1 MIIGAV
7 CWGGAMMA
15 FWVVVLLILVLAVG
29 ARAEAVSL
37 DSGALILDFD
47 SAKGKLALTGIR
59 DSGGR
64 NWIAKPS
71 ETLWKL
77 ALVNDAG
84 ATKEIASGDAEP
96 ADAKASSGKLVLT
109 WRTKVG
115 SETGTVTASIRAE
128 KDSRLSYWSLKVEL
142 PDGWKVTRADF
153 PILPDISME
162 TARKMAVPFGW
173 GLEYDVKPGMSYEA
187 TYPSMVAAMQF
198 VAFYGGGKAL
208 YVGTHD
214 PQANHKVYS
223 AKADGNGATF
233 TCANWPGLAA
243 KGGGEYKVP
252 FETAIGVVDGG
263 WYEAA
268 QVYREWAL
276 TAPWSKAGPVSKRPI
291 PQWVKDSDLWLRVET
306 PMDGMMDLC
315 KQAKAYFDMP
325 IALHWY
331 NWHEIP
337 FDTLYPD
344 YFPAKPGFAEQVK
357 TLQADGFHVMPYIN
371 GRIVDPNSKGWNEEG
386 LSKSAARQENGEP
399 YTEVY
404 GSKVPLNSMCPY
416 TTAWQ
421 NKVVSLVDRL
431 THECGVDG
439 VYIDQIGCAWA
450 YRCYDKSHG
459 HPLGGGHY
467 WVDGYR
473 KLLDGARAKLPK
485 GGMLTTEENIEC
497 WMDQFDALLL
507 VNTPCATDRAV
518 IPLFP
523 AVYSG
528 RTITFGF
535 QYIAADDAKQS
546 LPFRAKMA
554 REFTFG
560 AQIGWVRVDMM
571 MAPEAEKEREFVRNL
586 ARCRH
591 FGHEFLQDGRLLG
604 LLEVSGNN
612 PRVKFTAPAPFG
624 GEYTLDTSSVVGS
637 AWEAEDGSIGV
648 ALANMSDEDRKV
660 EFTAPLKSGKSYRVE
675 VFGPEGQ
682 KKTVPGEDGENV
694 TVPARSAVIVAFR
707 GKSI

>member
-1 MIIGAV
+1 
-7 CWGGAMMA
+7 MMA
-15 FWVVVLLILVLAVG
+15 IWVVVLLILVLAVG
-29 ARAEAVSL
+29 ARADVVSL
-37 DSGALILDFD
+37 DTGALKLDFD
-47 SAKGKLALTGIR
+47 SAGGKLALTGIR
-59 DSGGR
+59 DSGGP

-71 ETLWKL
+71 GTLWKL
-77 ALVNDAG
+77 ALVSDDG
-84 ATKEIASGDAEP
+84 KTKEIASS
-96 ADAKASSGKLVLT
+96 DAKLASARASSGKIVAK
-109 WRTKVG
+109 WGAKVG
-115 SETGTVTASIRAE
+115 SGKLTVTASVRA
-128 KDSRLSYWSLKVEL
+128 DGGSRSSYWSLKAEL
-142 PDGWKVTRADF
+142 PNGWKVTRADF
-153 PILPDISME
+153 PILPDISMD
-162 TARKMAVPFGW
+162 AAKKMAVPFGW
-173 GLEYDVKPGMSYEA
+173 GLEYDVKDGMSYEA
-187 TYPSMVAAMQF
+187 TYPSMIAAMQF

-223 AKADGNGATF
+223 AKADERGVTY
-233 TCANWPGLAA
+233 TCANWPGLAE
-243 KGGGEYKVP
+243 KGGGTYDLPYEAAV
-252 FETAIGVVDGG
+252 GVVDGG

-291 PQWVKDSDLWLRVET
+291 PQWVKDTDLWLRVET
-306 PMDGMMDLC
+306 PMDDMMGLC
-315 KQAKAYFDMP
+315 KQAKSYFDMP

-331 NWHEIP
+331 RWHEIP
-337 FDTLYPD
+337 YDTLYPD
-344 YFPAKPGFAEQVK
+344 YFPPKPGFADQIK
-357 TLQADGFHVMPYIN
+357 TLQSQGMHVMPYIN

-386 LSKSAARQENGEP
+386 LSKSAARNEKGEP

-416 TTAWQ
+416 TKAWQ
-421 NKVVSLVDRL
+421 DKVAGLVDRL

-459 HPLGGGHY
+459 HPLGGGHF

-473 KLLDGARAKLPK
+473 KLLDEARAKLPEGK
-485 GGMLTTEENIEC
+485 MLTTEENIEC
-497 WMDQFDALLL
+497 FIDQFDALLL
-507 VNTPCATDRAV
+507 VNTPCASDRQV

-535 QYIAADDAKQS
+535 QYIGADDAKLS
-546 LPFRAKMA
+546 MPFRAKMA

-586 ARCRH
+586 ARCRS
-591 FGHEFLQDGRLLG
+591 FGHKFLLTGRLLG
-604 LLEVSGNN
+604 VMNVGGDN

-624 GEYTLDTSSVVGS
+624 GEYTLDTPSVVGS

-648 ALANMSDEDRKV
+648 ALANMSNEDRKV
-660 EFTAPLKSGKSYRVE
+660 EFAAPLKAGNAYQAE
-675 VFGPEGQ
+675 VFGPEGRRP
-682 KKTVPGEDGENV
+682 TAAGADGENV
-694 TVPARSAVIVAFR
+694 TVPARSAVVVAFSSGGR
-707 GKSI
+707 